1 MYVGMDAF
9 IETSFI
15 YRVVKISK
23 AEILGES
30 TFGMKGN
37 EGEQNDLVEL
47 QVRSAT
53 KVLESLLS
61 DSGSS
66 FVDLLH
72 VNCEVNLFYKI
83 HFCSLNSLFSFFY
96 AQGCEW
102 EMLENLIDSGMY
114 RRIR

>member
-1 MYVGMDAF
+1 M
-9 IETSFI
+9 
-15 YRVVKISK
+15 KISK

-37 EGEQNDLVEL
+37 EGDQNDLVEL

-72 VNCEVNLFYKI
+72 VNCEVNLFNKI
-83 HFCSLNSLFSFFY
+83 HFFCPLSSFH

>member
-1 MYVGMDAF
+1 MYVDMEGF
-9 IETSFI
+9 IETSSI
-15 YRVVKISK
+15 YRVVKIAK

-37 EGEQNDLVEL
+37 EGDQNDLVEL

-72 VNCEVNLFYKI
+72 VNCEVNLLNQI
-83 HFCSLNSLFSFFY
+83 HFCSLNSLHSSFH

-114 RRIR
+114 QRIR